1 MRYFGHFI
9 TNLEQK
15 VRDLVLNLI
24 HILLNSQTS
33 EKLIS
38 EELLL
43 LDKKVQ
49 LRRVGMRLSKVAA
62 VSALLLV
69 SIALAADADT
79 IWFSPTAYV
88 TGDPSLQISYP
99 YVAHPATEV
108 KCSSP
113 GDLKWIY
120 MDLPLPLGAKI
131 EAVNLCYQ
139 VSNPRSF
146 ISQIRLTEMSTPNT
160 AYVRHD
166 DPTDLTS
173 TRPACYVSK
182 VASFVPKSAV
192 MLQLRLNFQDSADK
206 ITLGGLSIT
215 FTGP

>member
-1 MRYFGHFI
+1 MR
-9 TNLEQK
+9 
-15 VRDLVLNLI
+15 
-24 HILLNSQTS
+24 TS
-33 EKLIS
+33 A
-38 EELLL
+38 
-43 LDKKVQ
+43 
-49 LRRVGMRLSKVAA
+49 VAA
-62 VSALLLV
+62 VAALLFA
-69 SIALAADADT
+69 STALAVDAET

-88 TGDPSLQISYP
+88 SGDPSLQLSYP
-99 YVAHPATEV
+99 YVLHPATEV

-146 ISQIRLTEMSTPNT
+146 ISQIRLTEMSTPDT

-173 TRPACYVSK
+173 TRPACYMSK
-182 VASFVPKSAV
+182 VGGGGFVPKSAV
-192 MLQLRLNFQDSADK
+192 MLQLRLNFQDPTDK

-215 FTGP
+215 FSGP